1 MEWTVDR
8 RLRLTWARGRR
19 SFDLGLLPADLVGMR
34 VTAAFGRI
42 DSEIT
47 AVEAHVRAMDG
58 ESVCCR
64 IRWGTRILETEIRP
78 QRNSEGDVIGAVAA
92 GFEVAQNDRTSLRE
106 VTGLAALPPPRRDRT
121 PAAAVRTS

>member
-1 MEWTVDR
+1 LEWTVDR

-19 SFDLGLLPADLVGMR
+19 SFDLGMVPSDLVGMR

-47 AVEAHVRAMDG
+47 AVEAHVRALDG
-58 ESVCCR
+58 ESVRCR

-78 QRNSEGDVIGAVAA
+78 QRNTEGDVIGAVAA
-92 GFEVAQNDRTSLRE
+92 GFEVAEKDRTVVRE
-106 VTGLAALPPPRRDRT
+106 VTAPAGLPPPRPGRT